1 MHKLWLKVL
10 SLLMLFGS
18 SAGAATANVTYR
30 GGPVLAKATV
40 IPVFWGASVQFSDK
54 LSGFYQAVLNS
65 AYYDWLKEYDTPT
78 TNIGRGAVEA
88 SYADTAAPAGTS
100 ITDAQIQTELGKL
113 IDAGKVAPPDANS
126 LYMVHFAP
134 GITIDDGTGAKSCNQ
149 FCAYH
154 GSFTHAGKSIYY
166 GVVPDQGGACSQGC
180 AGDPDL
186 FKDTCAVASHELVEA
201 TTDPDVNAPAWIDDQ
216 QGEIG
221 DICVG
226 QLGAAA
232 GYTVQLEWSQ
242 KQSAC
247 IDHVAGLTPTFSF
260 TVTPATQTVA
270 AGGAAVYQVAT
281 TSTGGDP
288 ETLGFAVSGVPNG
301 ARGTFDHPSA
311 MTGAPVVL
319 TVSTDSTAAASS
331 STLTVTVTG
340 ATTQVA
346 TVSLTITASSSGGTG
361 GGVGSGGGA
370 SGGGNGNGNGNMG
383 NGPTTQSGCSLSGG
397 DPPALPLVL
406 LLLGYQGVARWL
418 KRRSPHAVRGKS

>member
-1 MHKLWLKVL
+1 MHKLWLRVL

-18 SAGAATANVTYR
+18 SASAATANVTYR
-30 GGPVLAKATV
+30 GGPVIAKTTV
-40 IPVFWGASVQFSDK
+40 VPVFWGSGVQFTDK
-54 LSGFYQAVLNS
+54 LGTFYQTVLNS

-78 TNIGRGAVEA
+78 THIGRGGVGT
-88 SYADTAAPAGTS
+88 SYADTAAPAGTT

-113 IDAGKVAPPDANS
+113 IDAGKVAAPDANS

-134 GITIDDGTGAKSCNQ
+134 GVTIDDGTGAKSCNQ

-154 GSFTHAGKSIYY
+154 GSFKHGTKSVYY
-166 GVVPDQGGACSQGC
+166 GVIPDQGGACSQGC

-186 FKDTCAVASHELVEA
+186 FKDTCAVASHEFVEA
-201 TTDPDVNAPAWIDDQ
+201 TTDPDVDAPAWIDDQ

-226 QLGAAA
+226 QLGSAA

-242 KQSAC
+242 KQGAC

-270 AGGAAVYQVAT
+270 AGNAAVYQVAT
-281 TSTGGDP
+281 TSTEGDP
-288 ETLGFAVSGVPNG
+288 ETLSFTVSGVPGG
-301 ARGTFDHPSA
+301 ARGTFDHTTA

-319 TVSTDSTAAASS
+319 TVATDSTAAASS

-346 TVSLTITASSSGGTG
+346 TASLTITASSSGGSG
-361 GGVGSGGGA
+361 GGVGSGGG
-370 SGGGNGNGNGNMG
+370 SSDGSGNGNTND
-383 NGPTTQSGCSLSGG
+383 GPTTQSGCSMTGG
-397 DPPALPLVL
+397 DPPAVPLLL